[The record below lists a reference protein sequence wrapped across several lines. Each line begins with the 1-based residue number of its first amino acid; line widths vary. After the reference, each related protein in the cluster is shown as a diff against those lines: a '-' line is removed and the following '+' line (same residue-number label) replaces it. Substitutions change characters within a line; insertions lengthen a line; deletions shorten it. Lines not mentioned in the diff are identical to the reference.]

1 MPTKENTLQE
11 KLIRIQ
17 RELHAPKSQKNNF
30 AGYQYR
36 SAEQIYEAV
45 KPLLEKEGC
54 LLVVSDEL
62 VLIGERYYVKATATI
77 SDGEESISTSAYAR
91 EQATQKGLSDPQIT
105 GGCASYSRKYCL
117 CGMFLLDDNK
127 EEIQPAID
135 PDRLPPEEEA
145 PKPKAK
151 KSTAKA
157 EKATERTMEEEAS
170 EEQKKNLANGCVVA
184 GVPRQWV
191 IDQVGAVPGHMTVSQ
206 YNKAMQLVNE
216 VIATNEKEGK

>member
-1 MPTKENTLQE
+1 MSLEE

-91 EQATQKGLSDPQIT
+91 EQETQKGLSDPQIT

-135 PDRLPPEEEA
+135 PDRLPPEEKEKTQA
-145 PKPKAK
+145 KKAK
-151 KSTAKA
+151 KPK
-157 EKATERTMEEEAS
+157 EDGDPMNKPAS
-170 EEQKKNLANGCVVA
+170 DEQKKNLASGCRLA
-184 GVPRQWV
+184 GLDAVWV
-191 IDQVGAVPGHMTVSQ
+191 IEQVGSVPGQMTVGE
-206 YNKAMQLVNE
+206 YNQAMNLVNE
-216 VIATNEKEGK
+216 SLAKNEKEGN